1 MPARVQSADFIL
13 IVDDTP
19 TNISVLAQTLK
30 QADLS
35 IRIANDG
42 LSAIAQV
49 KKAHPALILLD
60 VQMPGIDG
68 FETCRRLKADPAT
81 QHIPV
86 IFMTA
91 LSDEANRVQ
100 GLTLGA
106 VDYITKP
113 FAQAEVLA
121 RVKVHLKIKQ
131 LTDQLSAR
139 VKAQSRSLEDK
150 QSQLIEQE
158 KMAALGQL
166 MAGVAHE
173 INNPMACIV
182 NNIEPA
188 KEYVQDLADIIG
200 LYQQHSPANAEI
212 ESLWEERD
220 VDFALVDLPKLLDS
234 MALSIERIKGISQ
247 SLRSFSRGDV
257 GDPVPFDVHQ
267 GLDSTLII
275 LGHRLKASGQHRAVV
290 QVDKRYGNLPMVS
303 CFPSSMNQVFMNV
316 LANALDALE
325 LVADP
330 KIEIVTELTDANR
343 VQLEIVDNG
352 PGLSEEAR
360 SRLFEPLFTTKPVNK
375 GTGLG
380 LSISHEIVVNK
391 HQGSLDCIST
401 PGQGCRFVIVLPV
414 HPPESL
420 TNKRQPMDAL

>member
-68 FETCRRLKADPAT
+68 FETCRRLKADLAT
-81 QHIPV
+81 QHIPI

-91 LSDEANRVQ
+91 LSDEVNRVQ

-131 LTDQLSAR
+131 LTDQLSAQ
-139 VKAQSRSLEDK
+139 VEAQSRSLEDK

-173 INNPMACIV
+173 INNPMGCIA

-200 LYQQHSPANAEI
+200 LYQQQGPANAEI

-220 VDFALVDLPKLLDS
+220 VDFALADLPKLLDS
-234 MALSIERIKGISQ
+234 MALSIERIKGISR

-257 GDPVPFDVHQ
+257 NDPVPFDIHQ

-325 LVADP
+325 LVDEP
-330 KIEIVTELTDANR
+330 KIEIITEVINANWVR
-343 VQLEIVDNG
+343 LEIVDNG
-352 PGLSEEAR
+352 PGLDEEAR

-391 HQGSLDCIST
+391 HQGRLDCIST
-401 PGQGCRFVIVLPV
+401 PGRGCRFVIVLPV
-414 HPPESL
+414 YPPEAT
-420 TNKRQPMDAL
+420 TNQRQPMDAL